1 MMVDPG
7 DADQQEEQL
16 AVLFSAFAAEPPS
29 TSLSPLSIKVQARS
43 RTRRR
48 TWAVGVAA
56 AVLAV
61 GAGAILIPGIS
72 NSGAADQ
79 AVSVTTSVSAS
90 VRRTETAETAQTA
103 AAQTAA
109 GLSPAFSGTGDQ
121 AITGAPESASAADAA
136 APAAAIPGF
145 DVAVAPGRPAR
156 SAAESTAG
164 SIVASAAAAAD
175 ASQRCTL
182 TPLNEAAVQA
192 VRQTFP
198 AAVTQLLT
206 APCNFSG
213 TGSAV
218 LINDSALAI
227 YWLDGLDPCDDL
239 CVTGPTP
246 GTRHRVLTAST
257 AVLITGD
264 DDRVLV
270 LNSLGPAA
278 FDATV
283 LADLGRAVLAA
294 TGG

>member
-1 MMVDPG
+1 MVIDPD

-29 TSLSPLSIKVQARS
+29 TSLSPLSIKARARS

-56 AVLAV
+56 AVLVV
-61 GAGAILIPGIS
+61 GAGAILIPGTS
-72 NSGAADQ
+72 NSGDADQ
-79 AVSVTTSVSAS
+79 AVSLTTTVSAS
-90 VRRTETAETAQTA
+90 VQRTAGTAGT
-103 AAQTAA
+103 AQTAA
-109 GLSPAFSGTGDQ
+109 GLSPAFSGTGTQ
-121 AITGAPESASAADAA
+121 TITGVPESVSATAADAA
-136 APAAAIPGF
+136 APAAVIPGF
-145 DVAVAPGRPAR
+145 DVAAAPGRTAR
-156 SAAESTAG
+156 SGAQSTAG

-182 TPLNEAAVQA
+182 TPLNEAAALA

-198 AAVTQLLT
+198 SAVTQPLT
-206 APCNFSG
+206 APCDVSG

-246 GTRHRVLTAST
+246 GTRFRVLTAST